1 MNNVLAAGL
10 LAATLLSSP
19 ALAQSAGAGA
29 FAGAILADASD
40 AAALNSRC
48 DRLVAEVERR
58 FATLEAQPAPYTV
71 ERTLKAY
78 DDLQAL
84 YYFSGAEFYSFS
96 QSADSAE
103 KRAAGIDCYN
113 RLESVSTGIGLSR
126 PIYDRLKAVDAS
138 GEDAETRYYL
148 ARTLADYERAGVGFD
163 DAKRAQIRAL
173 QDELTRLGSEF
184 DQNIANARATI
195 KVLPGELAGM
205 PQDWIDSHRPGVD
218 GLVEISTDSPDFQP
232 IMSYA
237 ENDTVRERLARVYYS
252 RAFPANSALLGQIFA
267 KRQELAKLL
276 GRPDF
281 ATLLLEDRMLDTPE
295 KVSAHMADLAQAAGP
310 AAAHDIAEYR
320 AALTQIRP
328 GQELSW
334 FNSGIAKQHALRT
347 KYDLDSREV
356 RQYFT
361 FDNVRQ
367 GIFDLTE
374 DLFGFEIRPW
384 DTPLWHA
391 DVESFEI
398 VDDGQVLG
406 RFYLD
411 SHPRE
416 GKYKHANHIAM
427 RRGIACYT
435 LPVSVLTM
443 NLPQGGY
450 DTGLMEHSQVETFLH
465 EFGHLIHSILGGDQ
479 RWFGQSGVS
488 NERDFTE
495 APSQM
500 LEEWVY
506 DYDTLAKF
514 ARNEAG
520 ETIPRTLVERMNAA
534 RFFGQ
539 GIFETTQLGYSNASL
554 RYHQGAPDDTSAQA
568 ISDDYREYNMVYA
581 PVPIP
586 ADTHSEAAFG
596 HLNGYSA
603 GYYTYGWS
611 RVIAADLFS
620 RFRQAG
626 LRDEATAAA
635 YRELVL
641 ARGGSAPSAQLIED
655 FLGRPVSAD
664 ALKEKLAL
672 GMGPR
677 EVADAGGD

>member
-1 MNNVLAAGL
+1 MKSLISAGL
-10 LAATLLSSP
+10 LAATMLSSP
-19 ALAQSAGAGA
+19 VLAQDQSAGA
-29 FAGAILADASD
+29 FAGAIAADAAD
-40 AAALNSRC
+40 AASLKTRC
-48 DRLVAEVERR
+48 DRLVGEVERR
-58 FATLEAQPAPYTV
+58 FAALESQAAPYTV
-71 ERTLKAY
+71 ERTLRAY

-84 YYFSGAEFYSFS
+84 YYFSGAEFYSFG

-103 KRAAGIDCYN
+103 KRAAGVDCYQ
-113 RLESVSTGIGLSR
+113 RLESVITDVVLSR
-126 PIYDRLKAVDAS
+126 PLYERLKAIDAS
-138 GEDAETRYYL
+138 AEDEETRYYL
-148 ARTLADYERAGVGFD
+148 ARTLADYERSGVGFD
-163 DAKRAQIRAL
+163 DAKRAQIKAL

-184 DQNIANARATI
+184 DQNIANSRATI
-195 KVLPGELAGM
+195 KVLPSELKGM
-205 PQDWIDSHRPGVD
+205 PQDWIASHGPGHD
-218 GLVEISTDSPDFQP
+218 GLVEISTDSPDYQP

-237 ENDTVRERLARVYYS
+237 ENDTVRERLARVFYS
-252 RAFPANSALLGQIFA
+252 RAFPANSALLGQIFT
-267 KRQELAKLL
+267 KRQELAALL

-281 ATLLLEDRMLDTPE
+281 ATLLLEDRMLDRPE
-295 KVSAHMADLAQAAGP
+295 KVAAHMTDLAQAAGP
-310 AAAHDIAEYR
+310 AAENDLAIYR
-320 AALTQIRP
+320 AALAEIRP
-328 GQELSW
+328 GQELGW

-347 KYDLDSREV
+347 RYNLDQREV

-384 DTPLWHA
+384 ATAVWHP
-391 DVESFEI
+391 DVETFEI
-398 VDDGQVLG
+398 VDDGEVLG

-427 RRGIACYT
+427 RKGIAGDT

-443 NLPQGGY
+443 NLPKGGY

-465 EFGHLIHSILGGDQ
+465 EFGHLIHSILGGKQ
-479 RWFGQSGVS
+479 RWFGQSGVA

-520 ETIPRTLVERMNAA
+520 EVIPRALVERMNAA
-534 RFFGQ
+534 RYFGQ
-539 GIFETTQLGYSNASL
+539 GIGEMTQLGYSNASL
-554 RYHQGAPDDTSAQA
+554 RYHQGAPTDASAQG
-568 ISDDYREYNMVYA
+568 ISDAYRAYNEAYA
-581 PVPIP
+581 PYPIP

-620 RFRQAG
+620 RFRRAG

-641 ARGGSAPSAQLIED
+641 ARGGSKPSAELIED

-664 ALKEKLAL
+664 ALKEKLAQ
-672 GMGPR
+672 GS
-677 EVADAGGD
+677 